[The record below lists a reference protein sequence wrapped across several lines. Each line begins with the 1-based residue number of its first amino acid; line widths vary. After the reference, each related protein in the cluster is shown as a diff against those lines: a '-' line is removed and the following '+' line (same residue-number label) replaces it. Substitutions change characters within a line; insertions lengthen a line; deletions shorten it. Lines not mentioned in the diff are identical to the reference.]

1 MMKPFHSVLFITAKQ
16 PIYLHILQAML
27 RSRGCEI
34 TVTNWDTAAEKGLL
48 APEKFELVI
57 IFEAVSAP
65 VRAPE
70 LTQSY
75 LQRGGKLIILGAPVF
90 SKVIYSFTP
99 LGGAKRSG
107 RSKEQL
113 LQALDHSLFGT
124 KTLLDFSDPSILPQ
138 FKKDTA
144 NPDSKKYEGNAILSI
159 DDCPFARK
167 KCLKWYTPDFYINEN
182 FEIPLTIPLHYD
194 ALTFCARAD
203 KMTRTITLTLVQKDG
218 MTFKTTFMPQT
229 EWQRYVFLSKD
240 FRFAGMLPGYGRP
253 QQIPT
258 VNFSNVTA
266 IRIGHAVSHAYS
278 CAGEHTFY
286 IDEIAAAHIPF
297 ADQPR
302 TVIPGVYPEYKFYP
316 VTSAKRVVAAKGQN
330 IISTNEKFL
339 LPETEVASISPLS
352 QSSGLDKHR
361 RFRFIPLI
369 EMLDAHRLHCG
380 YAAYMLQFYSD
391 SCVTENVSDRPKNP
405 FMEDFKRLNGGM
417 VSVFTPTDN
426 QFYCHSGCKAICD
439 TAVYMLR
446 KIRLL
451 EGGSREYAYFA
462 DRPEAKAGAVIAIEK
477 DVSEEDLSSA
487 VLTISGCGIHR
498 TMRVDELPVIGEDR
512 KGKYQLRKAELDFT
526 AQNGRICCLL
536 AQKDALY
543 DRIECEVQLY
553 EEKPEKERRFAKIA
567 KDGEC
572 EIEIGGNIT
581 RFFGVNY
588 MPSGCIGNEDGAYHE
603 FYFSRFSYD
612 PEIIRTDLK
621 RIAAIGMNAVSVFI
635 YSYDCVDN
643 LNFLH
648 FISLCREYGL
658 FIDLGL
664 RPHATPFQFDE
675 EETAQM
681 INRLRL
687 NECDRIVAYDI
698 SWERYNGTYEPCY
711 GNYFGRKSY
720 DAAFCEYLLNR
731 FGSFENAEAFV
742 GIKLPR
748 NSDGE
753 VIGAS
758 DEMLRTDG
766 EHRRFVAVYR
776 HFVDAH
782 VRRAHYRAAQKIK
795 QYDPN
800 HLLTARTGDASTI
813 PLVDPGIYGYDYR
826 CLAPGLDFYSPESY
840 ALSEKPEILRQAVF
854 TGEYSRFYNPNAVVQ
869 WKEFGKSIWCGS
881 NFTDNSIG
889 KEIQAN
895 FYRKFFDTLLLAH
908 TSGIYA
914 WWWAGGYRIG
924 ENSDFGVINPDG
936 SDRAVTRVLREY
948 APKFLHAPL
957 LPKAV
962 GAVAFDRSENATG
975 LEHGYQKAEKDFF
988 AGWDKGQ
995 RTTLCNAGTGKT
1007 TRTIEKTLPPDAD
1020 GAADSFFLDWITE
1033 EETVEI
1039 PVFNP
1044 SQCAWD
1050 DNVSLLLMDENR
1062 KAFCTVP
1069 LQRIVHL
1076 TESAVFT
1083 APKEDFARACY
1094 LTLAADGVPFG
1105 EIIRKA

>member
-1 MMKPFHSVLFITAKQ
+1 MKQTHSVLFITAKQ
-16 PIYLHILQAML
+16 PVYFHILQAML
-27 RSRGCEI
+27 RRYGCVI
-34 TVTNWDTAAEKGLL
+34 SVTNWDTAAERGLL
-48 APEKFELVI
+48 NPEKFQMII
-57 IFEAVSAP
+57 IFEGNTAP

-75 LQRGGKLIILGAPVF
+75 LQRGGKLIILGAPPF
-90 SKVIYSFTP
+90 SQDIYSFTP
-99 LGGAKRSG
+99 LGGAKRTG

-124 KTLLDFSDPSILPQ
+124 KTLLDFSDPAILSQ

-144 NPDSKKYEGNAILSI
+144 NPDSKKYEGNAVLSI
-159 DDCPFARK
+159 EDCPFARK
-167 KCLKWYTPDFYINEN
+167 RCLKWYTPDFYINEN

-194 ALTFCARAD
+194 ALTFCAKAD
-203 KMTRTITLTLVQKDG
+203 EKTRTITLTLIQKNG
-218 MTFKTTFMPQT
+218 MTFKTTFLPQT
-229 EWQRYVFLSKD
+229 DWQRYMFMSKD

-266 IRIGHAVSHAYS
+266 IRIGHAASHAYS
-278 CAGEHTFY
+278 CAGEHSFY

-297 ADQPR
+297 ADRPQ
-302 TVIPGVYPEYKFYP
+302 TVIPGIYPEYKFYP
-316 VTSAKRVVAAKGQN
+316 VTNAARLVPAKGQN
-330 IISTNEKFL
+330 IINANEKL
-339 LPETEVASISPLS
+339 LMPETGITSISPLS

-369 EMLDAHRLHCG
+369 ELLDAHRLHCG
-380 YAAYMLQFYSD
+380 YAAYMLQFYND
-391 SCVTENVSDRPKNP
+391 SCIAEKNGSDRPTRP
-405 FMEDFKRLNGGM
+405 FIDDFKRLNGGM
-417 VSVFTPTDN
+417 VSVFTPSDN
-426 QFYCHSGCKAICD
+426 LFYCHGGCNAVCAA
-439 TAVYMLR
+439 AVYMLR
-446 KIRLL
+446 KVHLL

-462 DRPEAKAGAVIAIEK
+462 DSPSAKAGAVVAVDK
-477 DVSEEDLSSA
+477 DVPPEELSDFA
-487 VLTISGCGIHR
+487 LTISGCGIHQ
-498 TMRVDELPVIGEDR
+498 TLKVADLPVIGEDR
-512 KGKYQLRKAELDFT
+512 KGKYELRRAELDFT

-536 AQKDALY
+536 AQHNVQY

-553 EEKPEKERRFAKIA
+553 EEKPEKERRFARIA

-588 MPSGCIGNEDGAYHE
+588 MPSGCIGNEDDAYHE
-603 FYFSRFSYD
+603 FYFSRFAYD
-612 PEIIRTDLK
+612 PEIVRTDLK

-635 YSYDCVDN
+635 YSHDCVDN

-648 FISLCREYGL
+648 FIALCREYGL
-658 FIDLGL
+658 YIDLGL
-664 RPHATPFQFDE
+664 RLHATPFQFDE
-675 EETAQM
+675 EETARM
-681 INRLRL
+681 IRALRL
-687 NECDRIVAYDI
+687 SECDRIVAYDI

-720 DAAFCEYLLNR
+720 DAAFREYLLNR
-731 FGSFENAEAFV
+731 FGSFESAEAFV
-742 GIKLPR
+742 GMKLPR
-748 NSDGE
+748 NASGE

-758 DEMLRTDG
+758 DEMLRSDG

-826 CLAPGLDFYSPESY
+826 CLAPGLDFYSPEGY
-840 ALSEKPEILRQAVF
+840 ALSEKPESLRQAVF
-854 TGEYSRFYNPNAVVQ
+854 TNEYSRFYNPNAVVQ

-881 NFTDNSIG
+881 NFTDNTIG
-889 KEIQAN
+889 KEIQAD
-895 FYRKFFDTLLLAH
+895 FYRKFFDMLLLAH
-908 TSGIYA
+908 TSGVYA
-914 WWWAGGYRIG
+914 WWWSGGYRIG

-948 APKFLHAPL
+948 APKFLQAPL
-957 LPKAV
+957 LQKAS
-962 GAVAFDRSENATG
+962 GAVAFDRSENSTG
-975 LEHGYQKAEKDFF
+975 LEHGYQKVEEAFF
-988 AGWDKGQ
+988 AGWNQGE
-995 RTTLCNAGTGKT
+995 RIALCNAGTGKT
-1007 TRTIEKTLPPDAD
+1007 TRTIERSLSPDAD
-1020 GAADSFFLDWITE
+1020 GAPDSFFLDWLSE
-1033 EETVEI
+1033 EETVAI

-1044 SQCAWD
+1044 SQCVWD
-1050 DNVSLLLMDENR
+1050 DNVALLLMDENR
-1062 KAFCTVP
+1062 AIFRAIP
-1069 LQRIVHL
+1069 LQKPVCL
-1076 TESAVFT
+1076 TGSAVFT
-1083 APKEDFARACY
+1083 VSKEDFAHARF
-1094 LTLAADGVPFG
+1094 LTLAADSVPFG